1 MKTNGRPDGWMD
13 GWMDRWKGFDKFNW
27 TQAKEKKKKQR
38 MKGKR
43 EALSDTN
50 IFIGS
55 LTNNYVHICVFVRE

>member
-1 MKTNGRPDGWMD
+1 
-13 GWMDRWKGFDKFNW
+13 MDRWKGFDKFNW
-27 TQAKEKKKKQR
+27 TRAKEKKKKKKR
-38 MKGKR
+38 MEGKR